1 MSDDN
6 NGWKSVDHSQKDNEK
21 ATQNK
26 NDDESQVSED
36 SKRYSTLKKR
46 KKSAKTRLTR
56 ARNQIAILTTGHPSS
71 KTEIRRVINTIRGEC
86 DIIEKII
93 HAMKEIA
100 AISDYEF
107 DGTDADMVIDNLDN
121 ELTEILK
128 SADVSIKAALDD
140 VNQRLL
146 NGEDESKASTILSS
160 EPSIKSN
167 RVKSVQTH
175 SKSKNSDSRKQQQEV
190 DEANE
195 RLRSLEEEQHGL
207 EEELQR
213 KSNACE
219 LNRQRIE
226 DARSIVLLNEARL
239 KDSKKQEE
247 TAATR
252 KMKLPTG
259 ENSNRVS
266 LRQLHKGLLSPKPT
280 NVKLKGVT
288 LPTFSGE
295 DKSEYE
301 AWKAAFTS
309 VVDDS
314 VIPIKEKMLRLL
326 GCLSGKAHETV
337 KDLGFTNS
345 AYERAKEK
353 LERKYGGKRRQTL
366 SQLSTLRAL
375 PKVKRHNLEDL
386 ENLLTILDRIL
397 VALRDDDPDGELR
410 SNHLSLAVKE
420 KLPEDYVRDY
430 KYWLLEQTKQ
440 DCFETLVE
448 WLETRVQI
456 MEEAREETGDFQK
469 RSDQKQKGRRH
480 QRGFN
485 TSEKVRTCIVS
496 KCKVDHP
503 PWVCG
508 HFKELSVPE
517 RKQLIARSGR
527 CFRCLAIGH
536 HSRNCARSR
545 ECGVDGCKSTRHSS
559 YLHKPVSLPT
569 SRHQSTEEV
578 TPRNSTNISSSSGP
592 SQVERISLMIL
603 PAFIENESRRLK
615 VNVMLDPCS
624 TGTYVTEGA
633 AEELRL
639 QGDMQ
644 NLTISGTAG
653 TEVKT
658 DSRRVKFTV
667 TSTNRRF
674 SSTVEANVLDDI
686 TGSTPAFK
694 WNDLKRNWSH
704 LKSIP
709 FESVANRRQVDV
721 LIGSDHPIFHQVF
734 REVPG
739 KQGNEP
745 IARLTKLGWV
755 CFGPTEA
762 CQLRQQSRSHL
773 SVRTYRT
780 DSAAVETNTLMRKLN
795 FH

>member
-1 MSDDN
+1 
-6 NGWKSVDHSQKDNEK
+6 
-21 ATQNK
+21 
-26 NDDESQVSED
+26 
-36 SKRYSTLKKR
+36 
-46 KKSAKTRLTR
+46 
-56 ARNQIAILTTGHPSS
+56 
-71 KTEIRRVINTIRGEC
+71 
-86 DIIEKII
+86 
-93 HAMKEIA
+93 MKQLA
-100 AISDYEF
+100 AISDNEF
-107 DGTDADMVIDNLDN
+107 DGADVDTVIENLDN
-121 ELTEILK
+121 ELAEILK
-128 SADVSIKAALDD
+128 YADVSIKAALDHI
-140 VNQRLL
+140 NERLL
-146 NGEDESKASTILSS
+146 NDEDESKSSTISSS
-160 EPSIKSN
+160 EPSNKSSS
-167 RVKSVQTH
+167 VKSVQTQ
-175 SKSKNSDSRKQQQEV
+175 SNKSKHSDSRKQQQQV

-195 RLRSLEEEQHGL
+195 RLRSLEEEQHEL

-213 KSNACE
+213 KNYNGSNAYE

-226 DARSIVLLNEARL
+226 DARSIVLLNETRL
-239 KDSKKQEE
+239 KESKVREK
-247 TAATR
+247 TAVAR
-252 KMKLPTG
+252 KPKLPTIKNLHG
-259 ENSNRVS
+259 NTSH
-266 LRQLHKGLLSPKPT
+266 QLPEYLSSPKPT
-280 NVKLKGVT
+280 NVKLKGVV

-301 AWKAAFTS
+301 AWKPAFTS

-314 VIPIKEKMLRLL
+314 VMPVKEKMLRLL
-326 GCLSGKAHETV
+326 GCLSGKARETV
-337 KDLGFTNS
+337 KDLGFTSS

-353 LERKYGGKRRQTL
+353 LERKYGGRRRQTL
-366 SQLSTLRAL
+366 TQLSTLRAL

-410 SNHLSLAVKE
+410 SQHLSLAVKE

-430 KYWLLEQTKQ
+430 KYWLLEQTKR

-469 RSDQKQKGRRH
+469 RSDQKQDCRKH

-485 TSEKVRTCIVS
+485 TSGKVRTCIVS

-508 HFKELSVPE
+508 HFKELPVSE

-536 HSRNCARSR
+536 HSRNCTRNR
-545 ECGVDGCKSTRHSS
+545 ECGVDGCKNTSHSS
-559 YLHKPVSLPT
+559 YLHESVSLSLSRDQDRPADT
-569 SRHQSTEEV
+569 SNNRSSSIPELTKEV
-578 TPRNSTNISSSSGP
+578 TPRHAVSQNNSDETPAMQQNRTNTNTSSSSES
-592 SQVERISLMIL
+592 SQTERISLMIL
-603 PAFIENESRRLK
+603 PAFIENGSRQLK

-633 AEELRL
+633 AEELCL

-658 DSRRVKFTV
+658 DSRRGMFTV
-667 TSTNRRF
+667 TSTNQQF
-674 SSTVEANVLDDI
+674 SSTFEANVLDNI
-686 TGSTPAFK
+686 TGNTPAIQ

-709 FESVANRRQVDV
+709 FENVANRRQVDV
-721 LIGSDHPIFHQVF
+721 LIGSDHPIFHQVL

-739 KQGNEP
+739 EQGNEP

-755 CFGPTEA
+755 CFGPTEVSKL
-762 CQLRQQSRSHL
+762 QKKSRSHV
-773 SVRTYRT
+773 SVRTYCT
-780 DSAAVETNTLMRKLN
+780 DSTAVETNNLIRKFWELEAIGIQDN
-795 FH
+795 GDQAWTADERAAVSKVEKTQVMTEQIRSRHAVESKRTEI